1 MKDSADDDEH
11 DEDADADP
19 CSGFGECDMGSRV
32 KGGGGGSKSQQDE
45 AHRDFSLG
53 YSEQDGTG
61 HCT

>member
-11 DEDADADP
+11 DDDADADP
-19 CSGFGECDMGSRV
+19 CSGFGGV
-32 KGGGGGSKSQQDE
+32 KGGGGSKSQQDE